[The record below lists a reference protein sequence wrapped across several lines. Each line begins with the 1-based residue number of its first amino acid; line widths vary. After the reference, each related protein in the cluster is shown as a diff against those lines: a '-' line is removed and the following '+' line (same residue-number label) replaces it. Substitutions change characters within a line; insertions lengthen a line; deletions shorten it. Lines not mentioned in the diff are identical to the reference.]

1 MNKTIWFCRVALT
14 IVLAMCLR
22 IMPWSATLELFNP
35 DWVLLTLIYW
45 SLALPE
51 RVGIF
56 HAWTIGLLTDVLTGQ
71 LFGQHALAYSLVIY
85 ACLKLH
91 KRLRQYALMQQ
102 VLFIFCALL
111 VSQLLFFFIK
121 NLHHPIQLTTDFWL
135 PVITGTACWPLVYR
149 VLRCVRLSMQTN
161 QPE

>member
-1 MNKTIWFCRVALT
+1 MNKVCWFFWVALT

-22 IMPWSATLELFNP
+22 IMPWSNTLELFNP

-51 RVGIF
+51 RFGIF

-85 ACLKLH
+85 TCLKLH
-91 KRLRQYALMQQ
+91 KRLRQYTLVQQ
-102 VLFIFCALL
+102 VLFIFSTLL
-111 VSQLLFFFIK
+111 LSQLLFFFIK
-121 NLHHPIQLTTDFWL
+121 NLQHPIQLNTDFWL
-135 PVITGTACWPLVYR
+135 PVLTGTVCWPLVYR
-149 VLRCVRLSMQTN
+149 TLQYVRLSKQTN
-161 QPE
+161 

>member
-1 MNKTIWFCRVALT
+1 MNNTIWFCRVTLT

-22 IMPWSATLELFNP
+22 IMPWSASLEVFNP

-56 HAWTIGLLTDVLTGQ
+56 HAWLVGLLTDELTGQ
-71 LFGQHALAYSLVIY
+71 LFGQHALAYSLIIY

-91 KRLRQYALMQQ
+91 KRLRQYALLQQ
-102 VLFIFCALL
+102 GAFIFCSLL
-111 VSQLLFFFIK
+111 LSHLLFFFIK
-121 NLHHPIQLTTDFWL
+121 NLQHPIQLTTDFWL
-135 PVITGTACWPLVYR
+135 PVLTGTVCWPLIYR
-149 VLRCVRLSMQTN
+149 VLRCVRLSKQA
-161 QPE
+161 E